1 MDKVKLKTELTYKL
15 ALETTKLVESKQ
27 SELKNIKWF
36 VGEANIDTEFS
47 QLVCRCCELTWN
59 KMKTNTEYAQVN
71 IICNIPDVNIVFTL
85 PNGEKVLSKIE
96 LKSSKK
102 KIMPGSTIKKLEINQ
117 PLIYCLR
124 PSTDL
129 ELYKLKCSQY
139 HSAMGESEYDLF
151 QDRTPRP
158 NINFDKMDNNNTYVS
173 KDKDDWITHYS
184 VSALN
189 RIKNPEKYKSWQD
202 TLTKDMKEK
211 IINDYVKNT
220 SQEEFKLHK
229 LELEMNNIIF

>member
-36 VGEANIDTEFS
+36 DGEANIDTEFS

-59 KMKTNTEYAQVN
+59 KMKTNTEYEQVN

-158 NINFDKMDNNNTYVS
+158 NINFDKMDNNTYVS

-229 LELEMNNIIF
+229 LKLEMNNINF

>member
-1 MDKVKLKTELTYKL
+1 MDKGKLKTELTYKL

-27 SELKNIKWF
+27 FELKNIRW
-36 VGEANIDTEFS
+36 VDGEANIDTEYS
-47 QLVCRCCELTWN
+47 QLVCRCCELIWN
-59 KMKTNTEYAQVN
+59 KMKTNTEYEQVN
-71 IICNIPDVNIVFTL
+71 IICNIPDVNIKFTL
-85 PNGEKVLSKIE
+85 PNGETVVSKIE
-96 LKSSKK
+96 LKSSKNK
-102 KIMPGSTIKKLEINQ
+102 LMPGSTIKKLDINQ

-129 ELYKLKCSQY
+129 EPYKLKCSQY

-184 VSALN
+184 DSALN
-189 RIKNPEKYKSWQD
+189 RIKNPKKYKSWQD
-202 TLTKDMKEK
+202 ILTKDMKEK
-211 IINDYVKNT
+211 IIKDYVKNT
-220 SQEEFKLHK
+220 SLENFKLHK
-229 LELEMNNIIF
+229 LELEMNNMNF